1 MNQSERREYLIR
13 ALLAERPDGR
23 SIEIPTDAEGQ
34 RALLRDLMNV
44 RPPEP
49 VPPDVLHVQ
58 DAYLEQ
64 RLAERGGPTDA
75 ERLAF
80 HDRIAIWRGDITL
93 LAADA
98 IVNAANSQMLGCF
111 VPGHSC
117 IDNAI
122 HTYAGMQ
129 LRLACAELM
138 AEQGHEEPTGQ
149 VKVTPAFN
157 LPSRFVFHTV
167 GPVVHQSPA
176 GTARGAPAAQ
186 LLRELPGRGNAC
198 RPLHAR
204 LLLHLDGRLRLPAAR
219 RCPRR
224 HRCRAAPSL
233 PQRPEPQGGVQC
245 ISRV

>member
-1 MNQSERREYLIR
+1 MNQSERREFLIR

-34 RALLRDLMNV
+34 RALLRGLVNV

-49 VPPDVLHVQ
+49 VAPEVLHVQ

-111 VPGHSC
+111 VPGHS
-117 IDNAI
+117 
-122 HTYAGMQ
+122 
-129 LRLACAELM
+129 
-138 AEQGHEEPTGQ
+138 
-149 VKVTPAFN
+149 
-157 LPSRFVFHTV
+157 
-167 GPVVHQSPA
+167 
-176 GTARGAPAAQ
+176 
-186 LLRELPGRGNAC
+186 
-198 RPLHAR
+198 
-204 LLLHLDGRLRLPAAR
+204 
-219 RCPRR
+219 
-224 HRCRAAPSL
+224 
-233 PQRPEPQGGVQC
+233 
-245 ISRV
+245 